1 MSVMERRDY
10 KKIYKSMTLQKFAN
24 KTEIPVSP
32 SKPFRFIRFLI
43 VVSSKECKAKVLK
56 ILKL

>member
-10 KKIYKSMTLQKFAN
+10 KKIYRSMTLKKFAS

-32 SKPFRFIRFLI
+32 SKLFRINIYPFFGFCFI
-43 VVSSKECKAKVLK
+43 KEV
-56 ILKL
+56 